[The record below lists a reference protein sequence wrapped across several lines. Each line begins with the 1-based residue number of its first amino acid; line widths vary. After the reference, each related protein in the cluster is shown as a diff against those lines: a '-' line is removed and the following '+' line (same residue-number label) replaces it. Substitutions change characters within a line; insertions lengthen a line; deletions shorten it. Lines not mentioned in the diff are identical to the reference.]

1 MYLLPMFLATRVKFC
16 LLGGS
21 MICIC
26 EFQLSN
32 VSNTDFL
39 GQGYSLKFKFETFVL
54 LTLGAKFFF
63 STMAV

>member
-1 MYLLPMFLATRVKFC
+1 
-16 LLGGS
+16 